1 MKYIE
6 FKIETDTSHKE
17 DVLNILYDNNLFEY
31 MESSKEVIDE
41 LGRSKDSWDFV
52 DENVLNIDSDVVELT
67 AFPEDEE
74 MAKNLINLLQ
84 SIDNTKSSYLIKDD
98 EDWANNWKKYYH
110 QVPVGDKLL
119 IKPSW
124 EDLEDE
130 FKDRLIV
137 EIDPGMAFGTGTHET
152 TYMCLEALEKY
163 VKDDDDVVFDV
174 GCGSGILGI
183 AAAKLGAKEIVA
195 VDLDEKCVETSIE
208 NAKLNGV
215 SDKME
220 VHLGN
225 LLDVV
230 DGTANIIVSNI
241 IVEIITGLVFDLREH
256 LVPNGIFITSGI
268 IEEKIQMVV
277 DELER
282 NEFEILDIKK
292 KNGWS
297 LIIGRSIDV

>member
-17 DVLNILYDNNLFEY
+17 DVLNILYDNDLFEY

-163 VKDDDDVVFDV
+163 VQDDDVVFDV

-208 NAKLNGV
+208 NAKLNVV

-241 IVEIITGLVFDLREH
+241 IAEIITGLVFDLREH
-256 LVPNGIFITSGI
+256 LVPNGIFIASGI
-268 IEEKIQMVV
+268 IEEKIPMVV

>member
-163 VKDDDDVVFDV
+163 VQDNDVVFDV

-215 SDKME
+215 DDKME

-241 IVEIITGLVFDLREH
+241 IAEIITGLVFDLREH
-256 LVPNGIFITSGI
+256 LVPNGIFIASGI

-277 DELER
+277 DELGK

>member
-17 DVLNILYDNNLFEY
+17 DVLNILYDNDLFEY

-163 VKDDDDVVFDV
+163 VKDDDVVFDV

-241 IVEIITGLVFDLREH
+241 IAEIITGLVFDLREH
-256 LVPNGIFITSGI
+256 LVPNGIFIASGI

>member
-67 AFPEDEE
+67 AFPEGEE

-163 VKDDDDVVFDV
+163 VKDDDVVFDV

-215 SDKME
+215 KGKME

-241 IVEIITGLVFDLREH
+241 IAEIITGLVFDLREH
-256 LVPNGIFITSGI
+256 LVPNGIFIASGI

>member
-17 DVLNILYDNNLFEY
+17 DVLNILYDNDLFEY

-110 QVPVGDKLL
+110 QVPIGDKLL

-163 VKDDDDVVFDV
+163 VKDDDVVFDV

-215 SDKME
+215 KGKME

-241 IVEIITGLVFDLREH
+241 IAEIITGLVFDLREH
-256 LVPNGIFITSGI
+256 LVPNGIFIASGI
-268 IEEKIQMVV
+268 IEEKIQIVV

>member
-17 DVLNILYDNNLFEY
+17 DVLNILYDNDLFEY

-163 VKDDDDVVFDV
+163 VKDDDVVFDV

-183 AAAKLGAKEIVA
+183 AAAKLGAQEIVA

-215 SDKME
+215 KGKME

-241 IVEIITGLVFDLREH
+241 IAEIITGLVFDLREH
-256 LVPNGIFITSGI
+256 LVPNGIFIASGI
-268 IEEKIQMVV
+268 IEEKIPMVV

>member
-17 DVLNILYDNNLFEY
+17 DVLNILYDNGLFEY

-74 MAKNLINLLQ
+74 MAKNIINLLQ

-163 VKDDDDVVFDV
+163 VKDDDVVFDV

-215 SDKME
+215 KGKME

-241 IVEIITGLVFDLREH
+241 IAEIITGLVFDLREH
-256 LVPNGIFITSGI
+256 LVPNGIFIASGI

>member
-17 DVLNILYDNNLFEY
+17 DVLNILYDNDLFEY
-31 MESSKEVIDE
+31 MESSKEVIDD

-84 SIDNTKSSYLIKDD
+84 SIGNTKSSYLIKDD

-163 VKDDDDVVFDV
+163 VKDDDVVFDV

-215 SDKME
+215 KGKME

-241 IVEIITGLVFDLREH
+241 IAEIITGLVFDLREH
-256 LVPNGIFITSGI
+256 LVPNGIFIASGI

>member
-67 AFPEDEE
+67 AFPEGEE

-84 SIDNTKSSYLIKDD
+84 SIDNTKCSYLFKDD

-124 EDLEDE
+124 EDLEEE

-163 VKDDDDVVFDV
+163 VKDDDVVFDV

-241 IVEIITGLVFDLREH
+241 IAEIITGLVFDLREH
-256 LVPNGIFITSGI
+256 LVPNGIFIASGI

>member
-67 AFPEDEE
+67 AFPEGEE

-163 VKDDDDVVFDV
+163 VKDDDVVFDV

-230 DGTANIIVSNI
+230 DGTANIIISNI
-241 IVEIITGLVFDLREH
+241 IAEIITGLVFDLREH
-256 LVPNGIFITSGI
+256 LVPNGIFIASGI

>member
-17 DVLNILYDNNLFEY
+17 DVLNILYDNDLFEY

-163 VKDDDDVVFDV
+163 VKDDDVIFDV

-215 SDKME
+215 KGKME

-241 IVEIITGLVFDLREH
+241 IAEIITGLVFDLREH
-256 LVPNGIFITSGI
+256 LVPNGIFIASGI

>member
-17 DVLNILYDNNLFEY
+17 DVLNILYDNDLFEY

-163 VKDDDDVVFDV
+163 VQDDDVVFDV

-215 SDKME
+215 KGKME

-241 IVEIITGLVFDLREH
+241 IAEIITGLVFDLREH
-256 LVPNGIFITSGI
+256 LVPNGIFIASGI
-268 IEEKIQMVV
+268 IEEKIPMVV

>member
-67 AFPEDEE
+67 AFPENEE

-163 VKDDDDVVFDV
+163 VKDDDVVFDV

-208 NAKLNGV
+208 NARLNGV

-241 IVEIITGLVFDLREH
+241 IAEIITGLVFDLREH
-256 LVPNGIFITSGI
+256 LVPNGIFIASGI

>member
-17 DVLNILYDNNLFEY
+17 EVLNILYDNNLFEY

-52 DENVLNIDSDVVELT
+52 DENVLNIDSDAVELT
-67 AFPEDEE
+67 AFPENEE
-74 MAKNLINLLQ
+74 MAKILVNLIKD
-84 SIDNTKSSYLIKDD
+84 IENTKTSYIIKDD

-110 QVPVGDKLL
+110 QVPIGEKLL

-124 EDLEDE
+124 EDLEEE

-163 VKDDDDVVFDV
+163 VKDDDVVFDV

-208 NAKLNGV
+208 NAKLNHV
-215 SDKME
+215 DDKME

-241 IVEIITGLVFDLREH
+241 IAEIITGLVFDLREH
-256 LVPNGIFITSGI
+256 LVPNGIFIASGI

>member
-67 AFPEDEE
+67 AFPEGEE

-84 SIDNTKSSYLIKDD
+84 SIDNTKCSYLFKDD

-163 VKDDDDVVFDV
+163 VKDDDVVFDV

-183 AAAKLGAKEIVA
+183 AAAKLGAKKIVA

-215 SDKME
+215 KGKME

-241 IVEIITGLVFDLREH
+241 IAEIITGLVFDLREH
-256 LVPNGIFITSGI
+256 LVPNGIFIASGI

>member
-74 MAKNLINLLQ
+74 MAKNLINLLK

-163 VKDDDDVVFDV
+163 VKDDDVVFDV

-208 NAKLNGV
+208 NAKLNNV

-241 IVEIITGLVFDLREH
+241 IAEIITGLVFDLREH
-256 LVPNGIFITSGI
+256 LVPNGIFIASGI

>member
-124 EDLEDE
+124 EDLEGE
-130 FKDRLIV
+130 FKDRLVV

-163 VKDDDDVVFDV
+163 VQDDDVVFDV

-183 AAAKLGAKEIVA
+183 AAAKLGSKEIVA

-215 SDKME
+215 DDEME

-241 IVEIITGLVFDLREH
+241 IAEIITGLVFDLREH
-256 LVPNGIFITSGI
+256 LVPNGIFIASGI
-268 IEEKIQMVV
+268 IEEKIQMVL

>member
-110 QVPVGDKLL
+110 QVPIGDKLL

-163 VKDDDDVVFDV
+163 VKDDDVVFDV

-208 NAKLNGV
+208 NAKLNNV

-241 IVEIITGLVFDLREH
+241 IAEIITGLVFDLREH
-256 LVPNGIFITSGI
+256 LVPNGIFIASGI
-268 IEEKIQMVV
+268 IEEKIQIVV

>member
-67 AFPEDEE
+67 AFPEDKE

-163 VKDDDDVVFDV
+163 VKDDDVVFDV

-215 SDKME
+215 KGKME

-241 IVEIITGLVFDLREH
+241 IAEIITGLVFDLREH
-256 LVPNGIFITSGI
+256 LVPNGIFIASGI

>member
-163 VKDDDDVVFDV
+163 VKDDDVVFDV

-183 AAAKLGAKEIVA
+183 AATKLGAKEIVA

-208 NAKLNGV
+208 NAKLNNV

-241 IVEIITGLVFDLREH
+241 IAEIITGLVFDLREH
-256 LVPNGIFITSGI
+256 LVPNGIFIASGI

>member
-17 DVLNILYDNNLFEY
+17 DVLNILYDNNIFEY

-163 VKDDDDVVFDV
+163 VKDDDVVFDV

-208 NAKLNGV
+208 NAKLNNV

-241 IVEIITGLVFDLREH
+241 IAEIITGLVFDLREH
-256 LVPNGIFITSGI
+256 LVPNGIFIASGI

>member
-67 AFPEDEE
+67 AFPEGEE

-84 SIDNTKSSYLIKDD
+84 SIDNTKCSYLFKDD

-163 VKDDDDVVFDV
+163 VKDDDVVFDV

-215 SDKME
+215 KGKME

-241 IVEIITGLVFDLREH
+241 IAEIITGLVFDLREH
-256 LVPNGIFITSGI
+256 LVPNGIFIASGI

>member
-17 DVLNILYDNNLFEY
+17 DVLNILYDNDLFEY

-163 VKDDDDVVFDV
+163 VKDDDVVFDV

-208 NAKLNGV
+208 NAKLNVV

-241 IVEIITGLVFDLREH
+241 IAEIITGLVFDLREH
-256 LVPNGIFITSGI
+256 LVPSGIFIASGI

>member
-17 DVLNILYDNNLFEY
+17 EVLNILYDNNLFEY

-52 DENVLNIDSDVVELT
+52 DENVLNIDSDAVELT
-67 AFPEDEE
+67 AFPENEE
-74 MAKNLINLLQ
+74 AAKSLINLFK
-84 SIDNTKSSYLIKDD
+84 SIENTKTSYLIKDD

-110 QVPVGDKLL
+110 QVPIAEKLL

-124 EDLEDE
+124 EDLEEE
-130 FKDRLIV
+130 FKDRIIV

-163 VKDDDDVVFDV
+163 VKDDDVVFDV

-215 SDKME
+215 DDKME

-241 IVEIITGLVFDLREH
+241 IAEIITGLVFDLREH
-256 LVPNGIFITSGI
+256 LVPNGIFIASGI

>member
-17 DVLNILYDNNLFEY
+17 DVLNILYDNDLFEY

-84 SIDNTKSSYLIKDD
+84 SIDNTKCRYLFKDD

-163 VKDDDDVVFDV
+163 VQDDDVVFDV

-241 IVEIITGLVFDLREH
+241 IAEIITGLVFDLREH
-256 LVPNGIFITSGI
+256 LVPNGIFIASGI

>member
-17 DVLNILYDNNLFEY
+17 DVLNILYDNDLFEY

-163 VKDDDDVVFDV
+163 VKDDDVVFDV

-215 SDKME
+215 KGKME

-241 IVEIITGLVFDLREH
+241 IAEIITGLVFDLREH
-256 LVPNGIFITSGI
+256 LVPNGIFIASGI

>member
-67 AFPEDEE
+67 AFPEGEK

-163 VKDDDDVVFDV
+163 VKDDDVVFDV

-183 AAAKLGAKEIVA
+183 AAAKLGAKKIVA

-215 SDKME
+215 KGKME

-241 IVEIITGLVFDLREH
+241 IAEIITGLVFDLREH
-256 LVPNGIFITSGI
+256 LVPNGIFIASGI

>member
-163 VKDDDDVVFDV
+163 VKDDDVVFDV

-183 AAAKLGAKEIVA
+183 AAAKLGAKEIMA
-195 VDLDEKCVETSIE
+195 VDLDERCVETSIE

-215 SDKME
+215 KDKME

-241 IVEIITGLVFDLREH
+241 IAEIITGLVFDLREH
-256 LVPNGIFITSGI
+256 LVPNGIFIASGI

>member
-17 DVLNILYDNNLFEY
+17 DVLNILYDNGLFEY

-84 SIDNTKSSYLIKDD
+84 SIGNTKSSYLIKDD

-163 VKDDDDVVFDV
+163 VQDDDVVFDV

-183 AAAKLGAKEIVA
+183 AAAKLGAQEIVA

-215 SDKME
+215 KGKME

-241 IVEIITGLVFDLREH
+241 IAEIITGLVFDLREH
-256 LVPNGIFITSGI
+256 LVPNGIFIASGI
-268 IEEKIQMVV
+268 IEEKIPMVV

>member
-163 VKDDDDVVFDV
+163 VKDDDVVFDV

-208 NAKLNGV
+208 NAKLNNV

-241 IVEIITGLVFDLREH
+241 IAEIITGLVFDLREH
-256 LVPNGIFITSGI
+256 LVPNGIFIASGI

-282 NEFEILDIKK
+282 NEFKILDIKK

>member
-124 EDLEDE
+124 EDLEGE
-130 FKDRLIV
+130 FKDRLVV

-163 VKDDDDVVFDV
+163 VQDDDIVFDV

-183 AAAKLGAKEIVA
+183 AAVKLGAKEIVA

-208 NAKLNGV
+208 NAKLNDV
-215 SDKME
+215 SDKMG

-241 IVEIITGLVFDLREH
+241 IAEIITGLVFDLREH
-256 LVPNGIFITSGI
+256 LVPNGIFIASGI

>member
-1 MKYIE
+1 MPI
-6 FKIETDTSHKE
+6 
-17 DVLNILYDNNLFEY
+17 
-31 MESSKEVIDE
+31 
-41 LGRSKDSWDFV
+41 
-52 DENVLNIDSDVVELT
+52 
-67 AFPEDEE
+67 A
-74 MAKNLINLLQ
+74 
-84 SIDNTKSSYLIKDD
+84 
-98 EDWANNWKKYYH
+98 
-110 QVPVGDKLL
+110 DKLL

-124 EDLEDE
+124 EDLGEE
-130 FKDRLIV
+130 FQDRLIV

-163 VKDDDDVVFDV
+163 VKDDDVVFDV

-215 SDKME
+215 DDTME

-241 IVEIITGLVFDLREH
+241 IAEIITGLVFDLREH
-256 LVPNGIFITSGI
+256 LVPNGIFIASGI

>member
-17 DVLNILYDNNLFEY
+17 DVLNILYDNDLFEY

-163 VKDDDDVVFDV
+163 VKDDDVVFDV

-195 VDLDEKCVETSIE
+195 VDIDEKCVETSIE

-215 SDKME
+215 KGKME

-241 IVEIITGLVFDLREH
+241 IAEIITGLVFDLREH
-256 LVPNGIFITSGI
+256 LVPNGIFIASGI

>member
-84 SIDNTKSSYLIKDD
+84 SIDNTKSRYLIKDD

-163 VKDDDDVVFDV
+163 VKDDDVVFDV

-241 IVEIITGLVFDLREH
+241 IAEIITGLVFDLREH
-256 LVPNGIFITSGI
+256 LVPNGIFIASGI